1 MKKALVSILLMLSLL
16 FPCALAESADYGD
29 PHYQFQFPTLCT
41 DLYVSPAWEEYLIT
55 TDNIISIQDYDSV
68 EQARA
73 DGASSIFYYAE
84 NARGLFEAEGLE
96 RIIEVGI
103 PLAGVVLYPAGKTAQ
118 EYSPEGFAHRDVH
131 TNEKFSIAI
140 VWSTEPDFPED
151 LPADTRETLELIIAS
166 YRDTDLYYRVTPP
179 ILGLGVFETT
189 DVYGE
194 PVSHA
199 DVFDGA
205 KLTVVNAWA
214 TFCQPC
220 LKEMPYLGELAEEY
234 ADKGVQFIGIPTDI
248 MMVTDNT
255 VIDEEYLELAL
266 RYIESTGADAYTHL
280 IPDAVINE
288 DLLDAVIYVP
298 STWFFD
304 EHGNLI
310 SDTITGAYSK
320 EQWAAMIE
328 EYLAIAQGE

>member
-1 MKKALVSILLMLSLL
+1 MKKTFFSVLLALSLL
-16 FPCALAESADYGD
+16 FSCALAEDADYGEANYYYSLPD
-29 PHYQFQFPTLCT
+29 FYI
-41 DLYVSPAWEEYLIT
+41 DLYISPAWEDYLINT
-55 TDNIISIQDYDSV
+55 NNIITIIDHEAAGEPSDEHGNAIL
-68 EQARA
+68 
-73 DGASSIFYYAE
+73 YYME
-84 NARGLFEAEGLE
+84 NAVAVAAAEGE
-96 RIIEVGI
+96 ESVTENGI
-103 PLAGVVLYPAGKTAQ
+103 PLAGVALYPAGSTAQ
-118 EYSPEGFAHRDVH
+118 EYSPEGFAHRDIY
-131 TNEKFSIAI
+131 TNENLSIAL
-140 VWSTEPDFPED
+140 VWNAEPDLPED
-151 LPADTRETLELIIAS
+151 LPADAREAIGQIIAS
-166 YRDTDLYYRVTPP
+166 YRDTDLYYRVMPP
-179 ILGLGVFETT
+179 VTGIGVFATT

-194 PVSHA
+194 PVSYA

-304 EHGNLI
+304 EHGKLI